1 MNYFPVEYDDR
12 VQRRSHDMIDKYYDG
27 SKDHDGLDI
36 ETNAADNLPENL
48 DDVHYSPYYIL

>member
-12 VQRRSHDMIDKYYDG
+12 VQRRSHAMIDKYYDG

-36 ETNAADNLPENL
+36 ETNAADYLPENL